1 MLKCWNESV
10 EQETQFSDLIWYN
23 NNKKRKIN
31 NVSLSNYFES
41 IIAAIHRTSVF
52 DNFNCCKNK
61 GANILPVCVC
71 SEYEPLE
78 WLEYYFFFLLSFNFE
93 YIFTFCVWFFI
104 ILRAI
109 NSWKKYVYM
118 HLFKWLNGTNIGNV
132 QVTTTILIYIIDF
145 ECQLKKNSMVCWWNE
160 YSFQFFLFF
169 NYKKQNSQTRTKIS
183 YQFYYR
189 CCCSV
194 LFRDSRFFFL
204 LHVYPVYTFRH
215 FCPYYKCFTM

>member
-1 MLKCWNESV
+1 MCIFMTEPAKRYEGKFVFIIVFVNCVWMCHIWLNSTNFFDFDTYDILTKKSFFGWHTKIFCSCCLLSFFFVPKARESKINKVLKMLNCWNESV

-23 NNKKRKIN
+23 NNKKKKNN

-52 DNFNCCKNK
+52 DNFDCCKNK

-78 WLEYYFFFLLSFNFE
+78 WLEYFFFLLSFNFE

-109 NSWKKYVYM
+109 NSW
-118 HLFKWLNGTNIGNV
+118 
-132 QVTTTILIYIIDF
+132 
-145 ECQLKKNSMVCWWNE
+145 
-160 YSFQFFLFF
+160 
-169 NYKKQNSQTRTKIS
+169 TKICVHA
-183 YQFYYR
+183 FI
-189 CCCSV
+189 
-194 LFRDSRFFFL
+194 
-204 LHVYPVYTFRH
+204 
-215 FCPYYKCFTM
+215 